1 MLVRGMPASRRRLAT
16 ALVMLMIF
24 APFASAGV
32 TNWSISTPINPDDD
46 GVTTNAF
53 SVPSNETIVD
63 GWISVNSNPMAS
75 SMMDSISISGDDF
88 DNGTYDG
95 ATDSILDGNLTM
107 FDDGSTSSV
116 WNFDDNGNFSIAMAD
131 DYHSGPGAH
140 LWLLENPVSPSNECG
155 DLFLYNLTSGFDLD
169 FDMSLDD
176 DEVTSVENLCQT
188 NMTIENGTGLPPAGD
203 VNGTV
208 QNSTVVVES
217 TTLQTGNSTCPYGGT
232 YILSLIHI

>member
-1 MLVRGMPASRRRLAT
+1 
-16 ALVMLMIF
+16 MIF

-32 TNWSISTPINPDDD
+32 TNWTISTPINPDDD

-116 WNFDDNGNFSIAMAD
+116 WNFDDNGN
-131 DYHSGPGAH
+131 
-140 LWLLENPVSPSNECG
+140 N
-155 DLFLYNLTSGFDLD
+155 
-169 FDMSLDD
+169 
-176 DEVTSVENLCQT
+176 T
-188 NMTIENGTGLPPAGD
+188 NYFRNVFR
-203 VNGTV
+203 VNCPN
-208 QNSTVVVES
+208 NSTNPIFIYFFQVF
-217 TTLQTGNSTCPYGGT
+217 CC
-232 YILSLIHI
+232 